1 MDWTTWQH
9 PPKSGVLCGAM
20 EVHLHTKKMK
30 QSSMPFLRYYKLVI
44 LDTLDFGF
52 YSNKLF
58 LKNCTFAI
66 LCTLDMR
73 RHSQPQPPKEIK
85 STYRKYWCS
94 QYAKNQLY
102 PGLLSYDI
110 TLKDL

>member
-20 EVHLHTKKMK
+20 EVHLHTKKNEIIK
-30 QSSMPFLRYYKLVI
+30 HAFPKI
-44 LDTLDFGF
+44 LQTCYFGYFGFGF

-58 LKNCTFAI
+58 LRNCTFAI

-85 STYRKYWCS
+85 STYRKYSCS